1 MTIAHKKTSV
11 LHYTVHHTLIG
22 TCYMRK
28 PLLLL
33 VLAFH
38 AAIPLTSYADYL
50 VVVPTMKAQ
59 KSADLALNL
68 SGGALPAAIKG
79 ELYSESLN
87 KYLRVT
93 GDPMFKDSDV
103 SWSLTSGKLP
113 DGMSLKGGAISGIA
127 AQKGQESFEV
137 LASYKDKTGQ
147 QAYTLNVGGRVIQ
160 VRSIDAGDSH
170 TCAVSTTGAAL
181 CWGAN
186 AYSQLGDGTLT
197 ERNTPVVVQGLGSG
211 VASITA
217 GRNHT
222 CAVTTAGATLC
233 WGSNDFGQLGDET
246 TTLRSVPV
254 AVRGLSSGVAS
265 ITAGDSH
272 TCAVT
277 TAGAALCWGLNIY
290 GRLGDGTTTERS
302 APVAV
307 HGLSS
312 GIASITAGL
321 NHTCARTTGGA
332 ALCWGLN
339 SSGQLGDGTST
350 QRTTPVEV
358 QGLNSGV
365 ASITVGLNH
374 TCAVTTTGAALCWG
388 LNSFGQLGDGTA
400 TERSAP
406 VAVQG
411 LSSGVASITAGR
423 NHTCAVTTE
432 GATRCWGLNSIG
444 QLGDGTSTQRSAPV
458 AVHGLSSGVASITA
472 GANHTCAMTTAGAT
486 LCWGLNG
493 YGQLG
498 DGTTTIRLRPSNE
511 VEY

>member
-50 VVVPTMKAQ
+50 VVVPTTKAQ
-59 KSADLALNL
+59 RAADLALNL

-93 GDPMFKDSDV
+93 GDPKFKASDV
-103 SWSLTSGKLP
+103 TWSLTSGKLP
-113 DGMSLKGGAISGIA
+113 DGVSLKDGAISGIA
-127 AQKGQESFEV
+127 AQKGQASFEV

-147 QAYTLNVGGRVIQ
+147 QAYTLNVGGRVLQ

-170 TCAVSTTGAAL
+170 TCAVTTTGAAL

-197 ERNTPVVVQGLGSG
+197 ERNTPVVVQGLSSS

-217 GRNHT
+217 GLKHT
-222 CAVTTAGATLC
+222 CAVTTTGAALC
-233 WGSNDFGQLGDET
+233 WGLNSSSQLGDGTLTERT
-246 TTLRSVPV
+246 TPV
-254 AVRGLSSGVAS
+254 AVQGLSSGVAS
-265 ITAGDSH
+265 ITAGPNH

-277 TAGAALCWGLNIY
+277 TI
-290 GRLGDGTTTERS
+290 
-302 APVAV
+302 
-307 HGLSS
+307 
-312 GIASITAGL
+312 
-321 NHTCARTTGGA
+321 GA

-339 SSGQLGDGTST
+339 SSSQLGDGTST
-350 QRTTPVEV
+350 QRTTPVAV
-358 QGLNSGV
+358 QGLSSGV
-365 ASITVGLNH
+365 ASIKAGLNH

-388 LNSFGQLGDGTA
+388 LNSIGQLGDGTS
-400 TERSAP
+400 TQRSAP

-423 NHTCAVTTE
+423 NHTCAM
-432 GATRCWGLNSIG
+432 
-444 QLGDGTSTQRSAPV
+444 TS
-458 AVHGLSSGVASITA
+458 
-472 GANHTCAMTTAGAT
+472 AGAT
-486 LCWGLNG
+486 LCWGLNS

-498 DGTTTIRLRPSNE
+498 DGTTTIRLQPSNE

>member
-1 MTIAHKKTSV
+1 
-11 LHYTVHHTLIG
+11 
-22 TCYMRK
+22 
-28 PLLLL
+28 
-33 VLAFH
+33 
-38 AAIPLTSYADYL
+38 
-50 VVVPTMKAQ
+50 
-59 KSADLALNL
+59 
-68 SGGALPAAIKG
+68 
-79 ELYSESLN
+79 
-87 KYLRVT
+87 
-93 GDPMFKDSDV
+93 
-103 SWSLTSGKLP
+103 
-113 DGMSLKGGAISGIA
+113 MSLKGGAISGIA

-147 QAYTLNVGGRVIQ
+147 QAYTLNVGGRVIR
-160 VRSIDAGDSH
+160 VRSIDAGVSH
-170 TCAVSTTGAAL
+170 TCAVTTTGAAL

-197 ERNTPVVVQGLGSG
+197 QRSAPVAVHGLGSG
-211 VASITA
+211 VASITV

-265 ITAGDSH
+265 ITAG
-272 TCAVT
+272 
-277 TAGAALCWGLNIY
+277 
-290 GRLGDGTTTERS
+290 
-302 APVAV
+302 
-307 HGLSS
+307 
-312 GIASITAGL
+312 L

-332 ALCWGLN
+332 ALCWGRN

-365 ASITVGLNH
+365 ASITAGLNH

-388 LNSFGQLGDGTA
+388 LNSFGQLGDGTS
-400 TERSAP
+400 TQRTTP
-406 VAVQG
+406 VEVQG
-411 LSSGVASITAGR
+411 LNSGVASITAGA
-423 NHTCAVTTE
+423 NHTCAMTTA
-432 GATRCWGLNSIG
+432 GAALCWGLNSFG
-444 QLGDGTSTQRSAPV
+444 QLGDGTSTQRTTPV
-458 AVHGLSSGVASITA
+458 EVQGLNSGVASITA

-486 LCWGLNG
+486 LCWGLNDYG
-493 YGQLG
+493 QLGDGTSTQRSAPVAVHGLGSGVASITAGANHTCAMTTAGATLCWGLNDYGQLG